1 MAPAGTEAAPD
12 PWTGALE
19 GAARTAVFA
28 EGAGAGLEGAAD
40 DGAGAAGAAGGADGA
55 AGAVAGGLT
64 VLDGVGVGVAEGS
77 HRPRGINTT
86 GPQGSASAGA
96 AIARA
101 VAATRARTA
110 RAVTAQEA
118 LLRVRILDILRSTDR
133 RLGISGRLR
142 ALSALARA

>member
-1 MAPAGTEAAPD
+1 VAPAGTEAAPD

-40 DGAGAAGAAGGADGA
+40 EGAGAAGGADGA

-77 HRPRGINTT
+77 HPPRGINTT

-101 VAATRARTA
+101 VEATRARTA